1 MNFIKQQSIG
11 FYVNIL
17 ALAAAVVALVYYVI
31 NCHTSYFLSAG
42 MNPGVL
48 ACSVGVI
55 VLELVILVG
64 NQFAGAAAG
73 GAAGSAG
80 SAGVSWLRVVLDVC
94 VVAVSVMLMFAF
106 AFFLS
111 DRVNS
116 IASIATFNQ
125 NAQNMADLMSAIY
138 GMIAYV
144 VAVVLSIVASYLK
157 VNKRNA

>member
-11 FYVNIL
+11 FYVNAL
-17 ALAAAVVALVYYVI
+17 ALIAAIVALVYYFI
-31 NCHTSYFLSAG
+31 NCNTSYFLSSG
-42 MNPGVL
+42 MNSGVL
-48 ACSVGVI
+48 ACSFGVI
-55 VLELVILVG
+55 VLEVVILAG
-64 NQFAGAAAG
+64 GQFAVAG
-73 GAAGSAG
+73 GSP
-80 SAGVSWLRVVLDVC
+80 VWLRILLDVC
-94 VVAVSVMLMFAF
+94 AVAVSVMLMCAF

-111 DRVNS
+111 DRINA

-144 VAVVLSIVASYLK
+144 IAVVLSIFASYFK

>member
-73 GAAGSAG
+73 SGSAG
-80 SAGVSWLRVVLDVC
+80 SAAGVSWLRVVLDVC
-94 VVAVSVMLMFAF
+94 VVAVSVMLMCAF